1 VTEDPEPEPELNSTT
16 LPVTPEAESGDSINW
31 STMAYDLGLQGLAQE
46 IAVNSTLDKPGDHKF
61 RLSLNPE
68 IFKLANSQIED
79 EIRQAIASKL
89 GVSLKLELLAQDQL
103 LVETPRQ
110 FLQRR
115 LHEQRLAAIDE
126 IKQDSTVR
134 KLSDAFGAELVESS
148 VKKIDATAIP
158 GDGD

>member
-1 VTEDPEPEPELNSTT
+1 MTEEPEPEPNSTT
-16 LPVTPEAESGDSINW
+16 LPVAPEAESSDSIHW

-46 IAVNSTLDKPGDHKF
+46 IAVNSTLDELGEHKF
-61 RLSLNPE
+61 RLNLNPE
-68 IFKLANSQIED
+68 IFKLADSQIED

-103 LVETPRQ
+103 LVETPRL

-115 LHEQRLAAIDE
+115 LQEQRLAAIDE

-148 VKKIDATAIP
+148 VRKIDDTAIP
-158 GDGD
+158 GNGD

>member
-1 VTEDPEPEPELNSTT
+1 VAPDAKS
-16 LPVTPEAESGDSINW
+16 SDSIHW
-31 STMAYDLGLQGLAQE
+31 STIAYDLGLQGLAKE
-46 IAVNSTLDKPGDHKF
+46 IAVNSTLDRLGEHKF

-68 IFKLANSQIED
+68 IFKLADSQIED

-103 LVETPRQ
+103 LVETPRL

-115 LHEQRLAAIDE
+115 LQERRLAVIDE
-126 IKQDSTVR
+126 IERDSTVR

-148 VKKIDATAIP
+148 VRKIDDTAIQGN
-158 GDGD
+158 GD